1 MTKVPKIRRNKG
13 QRGKE
18 NKEIGCVKLEL
29 GLEKNV
35 CAFRNHVQLS
45 ILRYYYS
52 VNLGPIYFFFSLL
65 FFSSS
70 CFFMRS
76 YFFVIDGCCFVR
88 FFVADDVLTCLVSL
102 VNIGPCGCV
111 ELSWV
116 ELSCP
121 KRVNTDPMRG
131 QLLVESKTEKRTCEK
146 LPNSIEMLEAE
157 FYYSC
162 IIYRRRLY
170 NWTVSSVVKC

>member
-52 VNLGPIYFFFSLL
+52 VNLGPIYFFFLYFFFPPLAFLCVRISLSSTVVAL
-65 FFSSS
+65 FVSSS
-70 CFFMRS
+70 
-76 YFFVIDGCCFVR
+76 
-88 FFVADDVLTCLVSL
+88 
-102 VNIGPCGCV
+102 
-111 ELSWV
+111 
-116 ELSCP
+116 
-121 KRVNTDPMRG
+121 PM
-131 QLLVESKTEKRTCEK
+131 
-146 LPNSIEMLEAE
+146 M
-157 FYYSC
+157 F
-162 IIYRRRLY
+162 
-170 NWTVSSVVKC
+170 